1 MDSSTALPRCLVAD
15 DHPALVA
22 AVKLF
27 LVDAGYDV
35 IGPAVDGA
43 RAVALAESERP
54 ELALV
59 DFRMPKLEGVA
70 LIRRLKEVSPS
81 TAVAVYTADA
91 DSATAYAALEAGATA
106 VLLKEAPLADLAR
119 ALDALLGGRS
129 YLDPALVS
137 GDAPNGPLTV
147 REHDVLVLLA
157 EGLSHDEI
165 GRRLSIS
172 SETVRTH
179 VRKAAARL
187 NAKNRTEAVAT
198 ALRQGL
204 IS

>member
-1 MDSSTALPRCLVAD
+1 MSETPALPRCLVAD
-15 DHPALVA
+15 DHPALCA

-35 IGPAVDGA
+35 IGPATDGA
-43 RAVALAESERP
+43 RAVALCESELP
-54 ELALV
+54 DLALV

-70 LIRRLKEVSPS
+70 LIRRLKEVSPE
-81 TAVAVYTADA
+81 TGIAVYTADA
-91 DSATAYAALEAGATA
+91 DSTTARAALEAGAAA

-129 YLDPALVS
+129 YLDPALV
-137 GDAPNGPLTV
+137 GADTIQGPLTV
-147 REHDVLVLLA
+147 REQDVLSLLA
-157 EGLSHDEI
+157 EGLSHEEI
-165 GRRLSIS
+165 GQRLSIS

-198 ALRQGL
+198 ALRLGL